1 MGILIG
7 VFCAVIFMDW
17 CHYRIPNAC
26 IIVGIAAGL
35 VMTYVSYSMSGLLQ
49 AVGTASV
56 IFLAFYPFYLLG
68 ALGAGDVKLFMMVGC
83 YSCYMGTGGTIHYM
97 LVTMMIAAVISIIKM
112 IAYTESRERLIYL
125 ARYLRKAA
133 MTGAVDTYQ
142 VDKTQ
147 KRCVVRL
154 SIPAFFSLILM
165 CAGVYG

>member
-7 VFCAVIFMDW
+7 VFCAAIFMDW
-17 CHYRIPNAC
+17 RHYRIPNVC

-35 VMTYVSYSMSGLLQ
+35 IMTYVSYSMSGLLH
-49 AVGTASV
+49 AIGTAFV
-56 IFLAFYPFYLLG
+56 IFLVFYPFYLLG

-83 YSCYMGTGGTIHYM
+83 YFCYMGTDGIIHYM
-97 LVTMMIAAVISIIKM
+97 FVTLTIAAVISIIKM
-112 IAYTESRERLIYL
+112 IAYAESRERLFYL
-125 ARYLRKAA
+125 IRYLRKSAV
-133 MTGAVDTYQ
+133 TGVVDAYQ